1 MNRKLKLLTY
11 IGRIEGGVLHVPR
24 RRMQHEIAQVMDEP
38 MVEIT
43 IRPERRGKT
52 MAQLGAFHGPIVEQI
67 QTDLMATDG
76 VYKSEDRIKQ
86 ELKEMFLT
94 KVPQFYDDGSPV
106 LIKIR
111 HPERKGVTYDWH
123 YEKVPSLADLSLEQM
138 RDFIDRILEWYQ
150 HERGLTIIIDPTGR
164 K

>member
-1 MNRKLKLLTY
+1 MNKKLKTLTY

-24 RRMQHEIAQVMDEP
+24 RRMQHDISQVMDEP
-38 MVEIT
+38 MVEII
-43 IRPERRGKT
+43 IRPEKRGKT
-52 MAQLGAFHGPIVEQI
+52 QEQLGAFHGPIVEQI
-67 QTDLMATDG
+67 QADYMDRDG

-86 ELKEMFLT
+86 DLKEMFLP

-111 HPERKGVTYDWH
+111 HPERNGVYYDWH

-150 HERGLTIIIDPTGR
+150 HERGLTIIIDPTQR